1 MPELPEVETVRRTLE
16 THVRGRAFV
25 AVTLDWPGC
34 EGISHGIPLQDSLP
48 GSRCIDVGRRGK
60 YLLLRLDRG
69 RTLIIHLRMTGQLL
83 VVGADTPPP
92 RYRRAMLKMDDG
104 KAIAFCDQRKFGR
117 ITLVPSRSSLE
128 QVLRRLGP
136 EPEMVKNDRGDGF
149 SASYLAAR
157 LSGRRAAVK
166 AVLLDQRVLAGLGN
180 IYVDE
185 VLFAAGV
192 HPATPSR
199 LVDGTAVVRI
209 TEAVVA
215 VLADAVAN
223 GGTTLADYRDANG
236 VPGTHQSRLL
246 VFRRHGHPC
255 PRCGATIER
264 SVVAQRGTH
273 ACPSCQPR
281 AGLYP

>member
-1 MPELPEVETVRRTLE
+1 MPELPEVETVRRTLG
-16 THVRGRAFV
+16 TQVRGRTFV
-25 AVTLDWPGC
+25 GVTFDWPGC
-34 EGISHGIPLQDSLP
+34 EGLAHGIPLEDSLP

-60 YLLLRLDRG
+60 YLLLHLDGG
-69 RTLIIHLRMTGQLL
+69 RTLVIHLRMTGQLL
-83 VVGADTPPP
+83 VVGTDAPAP
-92 RYRRAMLKMDDG
+92 RHRRATLKMDDG
-104 KAIAFCDQRKFGR
+104 KAIAYCDQRKFGR
-117 ITLVPSRSSLE
+117 LTLVAGPSSLE

-136 EPEMVKNDRGDGF
+136 EPELLEADGGDGF
-149 SASYLAAR
+149 SAGYLAAR

-166 AVLLDQRVLAGLGN
+166 AILLDQRVIAGLGN

-185 VLFAAGV
+185 ALFAAGV
-192 HPATPSR
+192 HPATPGG
-199 LVDGTAVVRI
+199 LVDGHAVARI

-215 VLADAVAN
+215 VLADAVAD

-246 VFRRHGHPC
+246 VFRRHGLAC
-255 PRCGATIER
+255 PRCGTMIER

-281 AGLYP
+281 VAPSP